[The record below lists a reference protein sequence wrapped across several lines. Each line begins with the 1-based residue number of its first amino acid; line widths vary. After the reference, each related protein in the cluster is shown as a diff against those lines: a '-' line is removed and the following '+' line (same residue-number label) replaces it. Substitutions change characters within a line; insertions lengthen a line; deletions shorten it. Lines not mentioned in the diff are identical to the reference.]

1 MPNKVM
7 IDGMQED
14 PCPLYNNVK
23 EMTGTPKL
31 SMRSSAREQRVKGTL
46 LVPGT
51 ESGTVA
57 TEKIC
62 QLLKK

>member
-7 IDGMQED
+7 TDGMQEG
-14 PCPLYNNVK
+14 PCPLYSNVK
-23 EMTGTPKL
+23 ETTGTPKL

-46 LVPGT
+46 LVGT

-57 TEKIC
+57 TEK
-62 QLLKK
+62 KYASS